1 MPNIDT
7 TLGVRQARIDKG
19 QRALE
24 QIFDTALIIERRRR
38 AFAKADPGAAF
49 LMDRAVDDL
58 LERLGTVERRFAKR
72 SRLLHDPGRRHR
84 TALPAARSKR
94 SSASKSQAD
103 FLEGACRESGHQA
116 TTCRSIRKASTSSVS
131 LLSLQ
136 EANDVPGALIQIRR
150 ALRPDGLFLGA
161 MAGAGTLAELRESLL
176 VAETEIAG
184 GASPRVIPFADVRD
198 VGGLLQRAGFAL
210 PVTDVETVT
219 VRYDTMFGLIRDL
232 RAMGATNALQA
243 RSRRPG
249 TRRLFQRAAEIYAE
263 RFSDPDGRVRATFS
277 FIWMSGWAPHASQ
290 QQPLEARLGGGF
302 AGQGTCQPKTQQ
314 KRRKNNADKTT
325 I

>member
-1 MPNIDT
+1 
-7 TLGVRQARIDKG
+7 V
-19 QRALE
+19 E

-38 AFAKADPGAAF
+38 ALAKGDAGAAF
-49 LMDRAVDDL
+49 LLDRAVEDFLD
-58 LERLGTVERRFAKR
+58 RLGTVDRRFVAAAAIFCTTPATAAA
-72 SRLLHDPGRRHR
+72 LL
-84 TALPAARSKR
+84 
-94 SSASKSQAD
+94 SSGKVEQVQRIEAHSD
-103 FLEGACRESGHQA
+103 FLEGSAGKVASGDHLPLDPESVDLA
-116 TTCRSIRKASTSSVS
+116 VS

-176 VAETEIAG
+176 AAETEIAG
-184 GASPRVIPFADVRD
+184 GASPRVIPFADIRD

-232 RAMGATNALQA
+232 RAMGTTNALRA

-249 TRRLFQRAAEIYAE
+249 TRRLFQRAAEIYAK

-290 QQPLEARLGGGF
+290 QQPLKPGSAEVSLAKVL
-302 AGQGTCQPKTQQ
+302 AKPKPTE
-314 KRRKNNADKTT
+314 TSEE
-325 I
+325 